1 MHRYLLGLCFLIPA
15 ALPQSAP
22 AIPPT
27 IGADTAPVIYRSEC
41 FGHSRDEVGYN
52 GGSAGSIGLLGNK
65 GVGSGASGYGSGSG
79 SFGQTAKREAP
90 SMAPPPSS
98 SAPQRVSQ
106 KSSQNPDAGEGARA
120 KKYEGRVGRATSIA
134 SGPPRPSVSY
144 EMAADAEQ
152 ESDAIADIGGIEG
165 ARAAH
170 ATNRKIDWGGTIY
183 LSNDDSMSLASAQR
197 TLFAVENNRS
207 WTPDQVRPHEL
218 LNYFSFDTELPKGNE
233 LFQVLGSGEYTAGD
247 ELSVAFAIKGATPD
261 RQPLDLTMLID
272 RSCSMAGDGRMDY
285 TKRGLHVM
293 ESNLKNGDRVD
304 VVLFD
309 DGVCTPL
316 ENFVVG
322 RDDPRLLRQT
332 IDNMTPKGS
341 TNLDLGLKESY
352 RIAKSKPNA
361 QHRNRRVMVM
371 TDAFLNTG
379 DVNHHTVSEIG
390 TALDNHNI
398 RLTGVGVGRDFNDDV
413 LNKLTEK
420 GKGAYVY
427 LGSEVVVDRVFGLG
441 FDSLVQTIAHDV
453 HFKLE
458 LPRSLAMERFYG
470 EEASA
475 NKADVQPINYYA
487 GTSQLFLQDLKASGV
502 RNSDTIKLT
511 VEYTN
516 ANTGRKGTQS
526 FDVTVGQLLG
536 AEKHNVRKA
545 RTLMA
550 WTDILLNK
558 SMTGQCGDAVNE
570 YANRASQVSND
581 AEIAYVNQL
590 VEKTC
595 GQRLTLRPHYPTPT
609 PQRAKLKV
617 KVDSDIPIAEV
628 ALTCGG
634 SRQTDR
640 LSSSDTVAQFN
651 VTSGACDLTLYGN
664 VAMTTPVSVPHTGA
678 DLRCLVRGGRISC
691 S

>member
-22 AIPPT
+22 AIAPS
-27 IGADTAPVIYRSEC
+27 IGADTPPVIYRSEC
-41 FGHSRDEVGYN
+41 FGHAQEEVTGQF
-52 GGSAGSIGLLGNK
+52 GSSGIHLRSGSAGGITGGKALQGEGSVGGL
-65 GVGSGASGYGSGSG
+65 GSGASGYGSASKRSAKRAVPSAAPPAPMAPRYESSAKPKPARPSPPIPQVAYEQDDSD
-79 SFGQTAKREAP
+79 SFGSADYEAP
-90 SMAPPPSS
+90 TAPHFP
-98 SAPQRVSQ
+98 
-106 KSSQNPDAGEGARA
+106 N
-120 KKYEGRVGRATSIA
+120 
-134 SGPPRPSVSY
+134 
-144 EMAADAEQ
+144 
-152 ESDAIADIGGIEG
+152 
-165 ARAAH
+165 
-170 ATNRKIDWGGTIY
+170 TNRQMDWGGSIY

-197 TLFAVENNRS
+197 TLFAVENGKR

-218 LNYFSFDTELPKGNE
+218 LNYFSFDNQLPNRNE
-233 LFQVLGSGEYTAGD
+233 LFQVVGSGEYTAGD
-247 ELSVAFAIKGATPD
+247 ELSVAFAVKGATPD
-261 RQPLDLTMLID
+261 RQALDLTMLID
-272 RSCSMAGDGRMDY
+272 RSCSMDAEGRMDY

-293 ESNLKNGDRVD
+293 EGNLKMGDRVD

-309 DGVCTPL
+309 DRVCTPL

-332 IDNMTPKGS
+332 IDNMTPRGS

-361 QHRNRRVMVM
+361 HHRNRRVMVM

-390 TALDNHNI
+390 SALDNNNI
-398 RLTGVGVGRDFNDDV
+398 RLTGIGVGRDFNDDV

-458 LPRSLAMERFYG
+458 LPKSLAMERFYG
-470 EEASA
+470 EESST

-502 RNSDTIKLT
+502 RNSDNLKLT
-511 VEYTN
+511 VEYTD
-516 ANTGRKGTQS
+516 ANTGRKGTQR

-536 AEKHNVRKA
+536 ADKHNVRKA
-545 RTLMA
+545 RTLMS
-550 WTDILLNK
+550 WTDILINK

-581 AEIAYVNQL
+581 AEIAYVSQL

-595 GQRLTLRPHYPTPT
+595 GQRLTMRPYHPTPA
-609 PQRAKLKV
+609 PQRANLKV

-634 SRQTDR
+634 RRQTDR
-640 LSSSDTVAQFN
+640 LTSSDTVAQFN
-651 VTSGACDLTLYGN
+651 TTSGSCDLTLYGN
-664 VAMTTPVSVPHTGA
+664 VAMTASVSVPHTGA
-678 DLRCLVRGGRISC
+678 DLRCLVRGGRMSC